1 MNQTIINNA
10 LTSGRYYKLW
20 SYMQTSG
27 LVDLALKKYGVR
39 PWLKTWLVKKITTAL
54 GEELF
59 DDIVMIDILT
69 TAWEIQ

>member
-1 MNQTIINNA
+1 
-10 LTSGRYYKLW
+10 
-20 SYMQTSG
+20 MQTSG